1 MKNMKRSILYK
12 DIYLY
17 TDVYKNN
24 DSLYNKINTSS
35 IFWDKLII
43 EESASIDYVKPRVL
57 AGNIS
62 FANLMIED
70 VDNVKLEIFKC
81 QPIFLKLSRD
91 YFLGKLKKLK
101 SYVEIN
107 LIKYSINDF
116 FENHTDSIITNEKK
130 YSLFY
135 YLNDNYLGGEI
146 VFTNLNLKIKPK
158 ANSVIIFPSGP
169 EYAHEVLPITY
180 GTKYVIS
187 AFLK

>member
-1 MKNMKRSILYK
+1 MKNMKRSILYE

-24 DSLYNKINTSS
+24 DLLYDKINTSS
-35 IFWDKLII
+35 ILWNKLII
-43 EESASIDYVKPRVL
+43 QENQSIDYVKPRIL
-57 AGNIS
+57 AAQIS
-62 FANLMIED
+62 FANLMTED
-70 VDNVKLEIFKC
+70 IDNVKLEIFKC
-81 QPIFLKLSRD
+81 QPTFLKISND
-91 YFLGKLKKLK
+91 YFLGKLKNLK
-101 SYVEIN
+101 SYEEVK

-116 FENHTDSIITNEKK
+116 FENHTDSIITNERK

-135 YLNDNYLGGEI
+135 YLNDNYLGGEL

-158 ANSVIIFPSGP
+158 ANSVIIFPSGS